1 MNDSTKTGPH
11 RATASRR
18 TDMDPALSADLMER
32 VLASENLRK
41 AWHQVKA
48 NHGAPGVDGMTIE
61 DFPAF
66 AREHWASIRQGLR
79 DGTYQPSPVR
89 RTEIPKR
96 HGQGKRLL
104 GIPTLVDRVIQQ
116 AIAQVLGPLCDPEFS
131 ASSFGFRPGRS
142 AHQAVKQ
149 IQGYIKAGYRVA
161 VDMDLAKFFDRVNH
175 DTLMARV
182 ARKVRDKALLR
193 LIGQYLRAG
202 VLVGEQLQPTET
214 GVPQGSPLS
223 PLLSNVMLDDL
234 DKELERRGHR
244 FARYCDDFLIVV
256 KSPRAG
262 ERVKASLT
270 RFLQHHLKLEINETK
285 SRVGP
290 TKESTFL
297 GFTFHGTR
305 IYWSQEAFQDFR
317 HRLRKLTG
325 RSWGVSMAYRIS
337 KLNEYIRGWVQYFG
351 LSQHYRPLPELDA
364 WLRRRL
370 RMCFWK
376 QWRSVRTRVREL
388 LKLGTAKKTAILT
401 ALSRKGPWHL
411 SRTLATQTGMT
422 NQWLSESFGLVSI
435 RALWISLHYPT

>member
-1 MNDSTKTGPH
+1 MADSTKTDLQQV
-11 RATASRR
+11 TASRR
-18 TDMDPALSADLMER
+18 PVIDPALSEDLMER
-32 VLASENLRK
+32 VLTSENLRN
-41 AWHQVKA
+41 AWHQGKA

-66 AREHWASIRQGLR
+66 AREHWPSIRQAVR
-79 DGTYQPSPVR
+79 DETYQPSPVR

-104 GIPTLVDRVIQQ
+104 GIPTVVDRIIQQ
-116 AIAQVLGPLCDPEFS
+116 ALAQVLGPLFDPEFS

-149 IQGYIKAGYRVA
+149 IQSYIKRGSKVA
-161 VDMDLAKFFDRVNH
+161 VDLDLAKFFDRVNH
-175 DTLMARV
+175 DALMARV

-193 LIGQYLRAG
+193 LIGKYLRAG
-202 VLVGEQLQPTET
+202 VLVGESLQPTET

-256 KSPRAG
+256 KSQRAG

-270 RFLQHHLKLEINETK
+270 RFLQRHLKLEINESK
-285 SRVGP
+285 STVGP
-290 TKESTFL
+290 TKECVFL
-297 GFTFHGTR
+297 GFTFPGTR
-305 IYWSQEAFQDFR
+305 ISWSQEAFQDFR
-317 HRLRKLTG
+317 HWLRELTG
-325 RSWGVSMAYRIS
+325 RSWGVSMAYRVRH
-337 KLNEYIRGWVQYFG
+337 LNEYIRGWIQYFG
-351 LSQHYRPLPELDA
+351 LSQYYRPLPELDA

-376 QWRSVRTRVREL
+376 QWRYVRTKVREL

-422 NQWLSESFGLVSI
+422 NQWLSETLGLVSI
-435 RALWISLHYPT
+435 RALWIALHYPT